1 MFLGGPVKGT
11 VVVIAAHAFEARAVA
26 GVGRGVVKEPW
37 GSWMLY
43 RGEMWDIPLA
53 VIRSGPG
60 KVAAAA
66 AAQAAIQ
73 YLDPAVI
80 VSFGV
85 AGSPD
90 PSTEIGTMVIARAVV
105 DVALEEL
112 GDLPVEIP
120 SRFESPTEL
129 RDVFLTVPGSTEGLV
144 LCWEGQVASPSRRPP
159 IDGIHGGPLAVD
171 WESAAVAQVAQ
182 MWNIPWAVLKV
193 ISDHGEEDRL
203 RRVAVVA
210 KRPLQWAAET
220 LRRACAAF
228 LNEESEEA
236 EDYENDV
243 TSEEKKGENRE
254 TSTG

>member
-1 MFLGGPVKGT
+1 MEGT

-26 GVGRGVVKEPW
+26 GVGRGVAKEPW

-53 VIRSGPG
+53 VIRCGPG

-66 AAQAAIQ
+66 ATQAAIQ

-90 PSTEIGTMVIARAVV
+90 SSTETGTMVIARMVV

-120 SRFESPTEL
+120 SRFESPTAF
-129 RDVFLTVPGSTEGLV
+129 RDAFLSVPGSNEGLV

-159 IDGIHGGPLAVD
+159 TGGIQGGPVAVD

-182 MWNIPWAVLKV
+182 MWDIPWAVLKV
-193 ISDHGEEDRL
+193 VSDHGEEDRL

-210 KRPLQWAAET
+210 RRPLQWAAEVF
-220 LRRACAAF
+220 RRACAAY
-228 LNEESEEA
+228 LEEESGGL
-236 EDYENDV
+236 ENQDDDE
-243 TSEEKKGENRE
+243 TKGEEQGEDRE
-254 TSTG
+254 TSAG

>member
-1 MFLGGPVKGT
+1 MNGT
-11 VVVIAAHAFEARAVA
+11 VVIIAANAFEARAAA
-26 GVGRGVVKEPW
+26 GVGRGMVKEPW

-53 VIRSGPG
+53 VIRCGPG

-66 AAQAAIQ
+66 ATQAAIQ
-73 YLDPAVI
+73 YLDPLVI

-90 PSTEIGTMVIARAVV
+90 LSTEIGTMVVATTVV

-120 SRFESPTEL
+120 ARFDSSPAL
-129 RDVFLTVPGSTEGLV
+129 RDAFLSVPGGVQGLV
-144 LCWEGQVASPSRRPP
+144 LCWEGQVASPSNRPP
-159 IDGIHGGPLAVD
+159 ATAVDGEPVAVD

-182 MWNIPWAVLKV
+182 MWGIPWVALKV
-193 ISDHGEEDRL
+193 VSDHGEHDRMK
-203 RRVAVVA
+203 RVAVAA
-210 KRPLQWAAET
+210 KRPLQWAAEVF
-220 LRRACAAF
+220 RRAGAAY
-228 LNEESEEA
+228 LNEERDEA
-236 EDYENDV
+236 EDHEDDA
-243 TSEEKKGENRE
+243 TSEEEQREDRE